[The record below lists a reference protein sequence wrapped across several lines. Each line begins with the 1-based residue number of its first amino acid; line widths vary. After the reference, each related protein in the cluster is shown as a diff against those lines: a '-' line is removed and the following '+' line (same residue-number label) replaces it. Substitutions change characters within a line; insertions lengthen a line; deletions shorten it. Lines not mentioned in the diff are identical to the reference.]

1 MAEIPVPVSTG
12 TLNTETLL
20 MLTGDFLNGGL
31 DQKLTKK
38 ILSCSHLLLG
48 TLPQADFGN
57 KEVEYLCSGY

>member
-38 ILSCSHLLLG
+38 YCLAV
-48 TLPQADFGN
+48 T
-57 KEVEYLCSGY
+57 YY